1 MAKDKLTDYSA
12 TNASNTDVGGINI
25 DEGMLPSAVNNS
37 IRELMTHLKE
47 FSDGTSG
54 IDILSLADDDASA
67 SIKFQAPAAVTTTV
81 TFTLPDGDGAD
92 GQALITNGSGTL
104 AWAYPYGN
112 RNVLINGNFDV
123 WQRSTSFTD
132 VAGIWKY
139 GHADRW
145 NGHNDGTDAGT
156 WSQSTTVPNSGSKY
170 SLLMTGATSVTNTN
184 TSQRIESV
192 NLQGIRAANSMTL
205 SGYVRS
211 ETAGKVI
218 NLHGLCPT
226 ATDNYSSYT
235 QHNNMFSSV
244 TIDGDGT
251 TGSSSIT
258 LTSANTWYYFTATK
272 TSVTSLTNFDKGYAL
287 FCSVVGQS
295 SSSEKVYFSQ
305 FQIEAGEQATPFDH
319 SESYGE
325 TLAKCQRYF
334 QVAQTKV
341 GLAGTTNGSTEVV
354 YIGVPLNVALRAA
367 PSLSGPT
374 SYAARNTSVASGS
387 TNTPT
392 ARWDNANSCML
403 SIDQTGFSGFTDNR
417 FACLHFSGG
426 DLKMDAEL

>member
-1 MAKDKLTDYSA
+1 MSRARDFADLAGAADAGGLT
-12 TNASNTDVGGINI
+12 G
-25 DEGMLPSAVNNS
+25 
-37 IRELMTHLKE
+37 
-47 FSDGTSG
+47 
-54 IDILSLADDDASA
+54 
-67 SIKFQAPAAVTTTV
+67 
-81 TFTLPDGDGAD
+81 
-92 GQALITNGSGTL
+92 
-104 AWAYPYGN
+104 

-156 WSQSTTVPNSGSKY
+156 WPQSTTVPNSGSKY

-226 ATDNYSSYT
+226 ATDNYSTYT

-287 FCSVVGQS
+287 FCSIIDQD

-305 FQIEAGEQATPFDH
+305 FQIEAGEQATPF
-319 SESYGE
+319 EYRSYDQE
-325 TLAKCQRYF
+325 YALCRRYYEKF
-334 QVAQTKV
+334 DFGTGTSMHGAAQQNNQLECMFFFYPKRVAPTV
-341 GLAGTTNGSTEVV
+341 SVNNGTYYRVN
-354 YIGVPLNVALRAA
+354 NWA
-367 PSLSGPT
+367 
-374 SYAARNTSVASGS
+374 
-387 TNTPT
+387 
-392 ARWDNANSCML
+392 
-403 SIDQTGFSGFTDNR
+403 
-417 FACLHFSGG
+417 GG
-426 DLKMDAEL
+426 DEACNGTVNVSTQTDFPYQSTRLQFQKNTANLTVGAGGYMNKQGGAADDPILYVDAEL